1 MMKQLEEVPKMV
13 SQHVVLL
20 EPVCQRI
27 FGQGGVI
34 QATEISSQDQNLQRT
49 VEQTLADYM
58 GRAISQIME
67 ENFEVDKIVIPE
79 RVPKEIRV
87 QNGVIEATKTSSKD
101 MNLQGTVEQ
110 DPVEV
115 DKTTPQERISE
126 RMGKQIRG
134 VQVTEISSTMEQILD
149 DTRHEP
155 LSRISERIREL
166 RRVLSSFE
174 KKKRK
179 QVLRFLLEFEHC
191 VPSSE

>member
-1 MMKQLEEVPKMV
+1 MMEQLEEVPKMV
-13 SQHVVLL
+13 SQHVVLP
-20 EPVCQRI
+20 EPVCERI

-34 QATEISSQDQNLQRT
+34 QATKISSQDQKLQR
-49 VEQTLADYM
+49 
-58 GRAISQIME
+58 
-67 ENFEVDKIVIPE
+67 
-79 RVPKEIRV
+79 
-87 QNGVIEATKTSSKD
+87 
-101 MNLQGTVEQ
+101 TVEQ
-110 DPVEV
+110 DPVEE

-166 RRVLSSFE
+166 RRVLTSFE

-179 QVLRFLLEFEHC
+179 EGKNSFDFCYSLNIVCLLGNEGVPRWCAFLFCEKFRRSEGGLVPPFES
-191 VPSSE
+191 VMATERVGRENRGPLWFFLSFGK

>member
-1 MMKQLEEVPKMV
+1 MMEQLEEVPKMV
-13 SQHVVLL
+13 SQHVVLP
-20 EPVCQRI
+20 EPVCERI
-27 FGQGGVI
+27 FGQGGSI
-34 QATEISSQDQNLQRT
+34 EATEISSQDENLQRT

-79 RVPKEIRV
+79 RIPEKIRV

-126 RMGKQIRG
+126 RMGKRITVVEVIEISGSRFSMIRG
-134 VQVTEISSTMEQILD
+134 MSLF
-149 DTRHEP
+149 HEFV
-155 LSRISERIREL
+155 RGIMN
-166 RRVLSSFE
+166 
-174 KKKRK
+174 
-179 QVLRFLLEFEHC
+179 
-191 VPSSE
+191 